1 MEGRTID
8 EKENNFLA
16 ALTHFEDGSY
26 ALACNDLT
34 TGQNT
39 VTLLTGSVEDILLN
53 YMQLVRKKLLLI
65 LHFLKMN

>member
-8 EKENNFLA
+8 EKENNLA

-34 TGQNT
+34 TDKIQ
-39 VTLLTGSVEDILLN
+39 
-53 YMQLVRKKLLLI
+53 
-65 LHFLKMN
+65 